1 MTFKD
6 NREFA
11 LKMDEQDPLRVFR
24 ERFLFPRERN
34 GFASVYLCGNSLGLQ
49 PKLARQYVQ
58 DELANWADYAVDGHF
73 HSDRPWLSYHRRAT
87 QGFAELTG
95 AKPSEVVAM
104 NTLTVNLHLMMA
116 SFYRPAGE
124 RYKILIES
132 KAFPSDRYAVSSQ
145 LRLHGHD
152 PGEGIVEWQSKSA
165 DGWLDLSDLAEIL
178 EKEGSNIALL
188 LLPGIQYY
196 SGQVLDMAEI
206 CRLGRAAGCA
216 VGLDLAH
223 AIGNVE
229 LHLNEWAPDFAA
241 WCTYKYL
248 NAGPGAIGGAYVH
261 ESHFSPEN
269 LNQLHGWWGHD
280 ENTRFKMLPSFTP
293 AAGAELWQISNPPI
307 LALAPVIASLEIFLE
322 AGLPR
327 LIEKSR
333 SLTNF
338 MRWLIESRY
347 GDRIGILTRDDA
359 RGAQLSLVV
368 KDQGISGKTVFDRLC
383 EHNVTGDWREP
394 DVIRVAP
401 VPLYNSFED
410 AFEFAERMGSALI
423 DT

>member
-1 MTFKD
+1 MTFED
-6 NREFA
+6 SRDFA
-11 LKMDEQDPLRVFR
+11 LEMDEQDPLRGFR

-34 GFASVYLCGNSLGLQ
+34 GFSPIYFCGNSLGLQ
-49 PKLARQYVQ
+49 PKLASKFVQ

-73 HSDRPWLSYHRRAT
+73 HSERPWISYHRRAT

-95 AKPSEVVAM
+95 ANPSEVVAM
-104 NTLTVNLHLMMA
+104 NTLTVNLHLLMA
-116 SFYRPAGE
+116 SFYRPTSE

-132 KAFPSDRYAVSSQ
+132 NAFPSDRYAVTSQ
-145 LRLHGHD
+145 LRLHGYD
-152 PGEGIVEWQSKSA
+152 AEDGIVEWQSKSA
-165 DGWLDLSDLAEIL
+165 DGWLDLPDLAEIL
-178 EKEGSNIALL
+178 EKEGDEIALL

-206 CRLGRAAGCA
+206 CRLGRNAGCS

-229 LHLNEWAPDFAA
+229 LHLNKWAPDFAA

-248 NAGPGAIGGAYVH
+248 NAGPGAIGGAFVH
-261 ESHFSPEN
+261 ESHFSAEN
-269 LNQLHGWWGHD
+269 LNQLHGWWGH
-280 ENTRFKMLPSFTP
+280 EEKTRFKMLPSFTP
-293 AAGAELWQISNPPI
+293 AEGAELWQMSNPPI
-307 LALAPVIASLEIFLE
+307 LALAPVMASLEIFLE

-327 LIEKSR
+327 LIEKSH
-333 SLTNF
+333 SLTNYL
-338 MRWLIESRY
+338 RWLIESRY
-347 GDRIGILTRDDA
+347 SDRISILTRDDA

-368 KDQGISGKTVFDRLC
+368 KDQGIGGKTVFDRLC

-401 VPLYNSFED
+401 APLYNNFED
-410 AFEFAERMGSALI
+410 AFEFAERLGSALI
-423 DT
+423 QK

>member
-1 MTFKD
+1 MTYEDKRD
-6 NREFA
+6 FA
-11 LKMDEQDPLRVFR
+11 LKMDQQDPLRGFR

-34 GFASVYLCGNSLGLQ
+34 GLAPVYLCGNSLGLQ

-58 DELANWADYAVDGHF
+58 DELTNWADYAVDGHF

-87 QGFAELTG
+87 KGFAELTG

-104 NTLTVNLHLMMA
+104 NTLTVNLHLLMA
-116 SFYRPAGE
+116 SFYRPTSE

-132 KAFPSDRYAVSSQ
+132 KAFPSDRYAVASQ
-145 LRLHGHD
+145 LRMHGYD
-152 PGEGIVEWQSKSA
+152 PDEGIVEWQSDPA
-165 DGWLDLSDLAEIL
+165 DGWLDLPDLAEIL
-178 EKEGSNIALL
+178 KQEGDNIALL

-206 CRLGRAAGCA
+206 CRLGREAGCA

-229 LHLNEWAPDFAA
+229 LHLHEWAPDFAA

-248 NAGPGAIGGAYVH
+248 NSGPGAIGGAYVH
-261 ESHFSPEN
+261 ESHFSHEN

-280 ENTRFKMLPSFTP
+280 EKTRFKMLPSFTP
-293 AAGAELWQISNPPI
+293 AEGAELWQMSNPPI
-307 LALAPVIASLEIFLE
+307 LALAPVMASLEIFLE

-327 LIEKSR
+327 LIDKSR
-333 SLTNF
+333 SLTNYL
-338 MRWLIESRY
+338 RWLIESRY
-347 GDRIGILTRDDA
+347 SDRIGILTRDDA

-368 KDQGISGKTVFDRLC
+368 KDQGISGRAVFDRLC

-401 VPLYNSFED
+401 APLYNSFED
-410 AFEFAERMGSALI
+410 AFEFAERLGTALT
-423 DT
+423 DC